1 MSLDLFRIN
10 GGIDIT
16 NEAYDSN
23 ANILQGI
30 GAPGGDSGV
39 QDDAPIGSLYL
50 RTDASGDE
58 MQVYYKWNDLN
69 ALSDWQLMPSKNYV
83 DSVAA
88 GLSWREPVV
97 VLDPV
102 STTLPT
108 GTAGNPTTVDGISI
122 LGGDRVLFSNVTT
135 GKNVYIYNQAT
146 GLFEEDV
153 NQESDGDALF
163 VQSGTRA
170 DQQWIFDG
178 TNWILFG
185 TSVDSAELA
194 FLRDFI
200 GKNGLGAEFPTFTSQ
215 FAITNNDNLEVAIEK
230 LDTTLGSGAITNDG
244 GNYALSD
251 DLAFTGTNGA
261 NGTLTLTGALNDLN
275 EAIGSRDY
283 TTGAGYFLA
292 DGQTVT
298 ASLEALNVGLYNSI
312 VNVQLVNG
320 SIATTPATFQTLDS
334 IPVADATQIKWM
346 VQIRDTATPS
356 SRRASEIHAIHDG
369 SVVDYTRYA
378 ELKLGAALAGYGLQ
392 VIISGGNVV
401 LQGRATNAYDYA
413 VKRIAINDFA

>member
-39 QDDAPIGSLYL
+39 QDDAPLGSIYM

-69 ALSDWQLMPSKNYV
+69 ALSDWQLIPNKNYV
-83 DSVAA
+83 DSVAS

-97 VLDPV
+97 VLD
-102 STTLPT
+102 STETTLPT
-108 GTAGNPTTVDGISI
+108 GTPGNPITVDGISI
-122 LGGDRVLFSNVTT
+122 LGGDRVLFTAVAA

-146 GLFEEDV
+146 GVFEEDV
-153 NQESDGDALF
+153 NAESDGDALF
-163 VQSGTRA
+163 VQSGTKA

-194 FLRDFI
+194 YLRDFI
-200 GKNGLGAEFPTFTSQ
+200 GKNALGAEFPTFTSQ
-215 FAITNNDNLEVAIEK
+215 FAITNNDNLETAIEK
-230 LDTTLGSGAITNDG
+230 IDTTLGSGSITNDG
-244 GNYALSD
+244 GSYALTG
-251 DLAFTGTNGA
+251 DLAFSGA
-261 NGTLTLTGALNDLN
+261 NGAAGTLTITGAFNNLND
-275 EAIGSRDY
+275 AIGNRDY
-283 TTGAGYFLA
+283 TTGAGYYLT
-292 DGQTVT
+292 DGQTVA
-298 ASLEALNVGLYNSI
+298 ASLEALNVGLYSSI
-312 VNVQLVNG
+312 VSVQQVAG
-320 SIATTPATFQTLDS
+320 SISTTPATFQTLDT
-334 IPVADATQIKWM
+334 IPVADASQIKWM
-346 VQIRDTATPS
+346 VEIRDTAAPT
-356 SRRASEIHAIHDG
+356 SRRASEVHAIHDG
-369 SVVDYTRYA
+369 TAVDYTRYA

-392 VIISGGNVV
+392 VIIDGTNVV
-401 LQGRATNAYDYA
+401 LQGKATNAYDFA